1 MDREAIAFKINHRII
16 EIMKNINFLLLFWSI
31 SFACY
36 GQLPQAFSFQGVAFD
51 QTGNP
56 VENTTI
62 AIRTGILMEGSEV
75 YVEEH
80 HTQTGIKGLYSLAIG
95 TGNVKS
101 GNFGAINWSRG
112 NAFLSVGIDLENG
125 NNFVPIGVTQLLSVP
140 YALYAAEAKIKPRII
155 VRQSP
160 IYKPITLFKNKETS
174 TSAFSYIYNWVH
186 GEPEDVF
193 VEYKGLPSNIALRKL
208 TLNGYG
214 LNTPLIVSGNVDTI
228 YDGFVGGPVLFQEN
242 DISVDVPI
250 GSYPVTVVF
259 RTKDMVFDSLY
270 MELQVYNSYLQTCI
284 KQDLKTYELE
294 SNSCPEIDSI
304 ISRAVTLTYKDEES
318 RYVTNVL
325 DSTKLDNFKVLD
337 ASCNINFYH
346 NSTISGY
353 STNLFYISFEDK
365 HCYINFNL
373 KPINVSTQKT
383 CKLVYKTE

>member
-1 MDREAIAFKINHRII
+1 
-16 EIMKNINFLLLFWSI
+16 MKNNFLILLVCFVSWSLK
-31 SFACY
+31 A
-36 GQLPQAFSFQGVAFD
+36 QTPQAFSFQGAAFD
-51 QTGNP
+51 PSGNP
-56 VENTTI
+56 VENSAIAVRI
-62 AIRTGILMEGSEV
+62 AIVINGSEV
-75 YVEEH
+75 YVEAH
-80 HTQTGIKGLYSLAIG
+80 HPTTDQKGLYALAIG
-95 TGNVKS
+95 RGNVES
-101 GNFGAINWSRG
+101 GNFASIDWSLG
-112 NAFLSVGIDLENG
+112 NAFLSLGIDLQNG

-140 YALYAAEAKIKPRII
+140 YALYAANAKIKPRII

-160 IYKPITLFKNKETS
+160 IYKPITLFKNKESS
-174 TSAFSYIYNWVH
+174 TSAFNYIYNWVH

-214 LNTPLIVSGNVDTI
+214 LNTPMIVAGNVDTI
-228 YDGFVGGPVLFQEN
+228 YDGFVGGPVFFQVN
-242 DISVDVPI
+242 DISVDVPT

-259 RTKDMVFDSLY
+259 RTKDIIFDSLY
-270 MELQVYNSYLQTCI
+270 MELQVYNSYIQTCI
-284 KQDLKTYELE
+284 KHDLKTYELE
-294 SNSCPEIDSI
+294 SNSCPEIDSL

-346 NSTISGY
+346 NSTLSGY
-353 STNLFYISFEDK
+353 STNLFFISFEDK